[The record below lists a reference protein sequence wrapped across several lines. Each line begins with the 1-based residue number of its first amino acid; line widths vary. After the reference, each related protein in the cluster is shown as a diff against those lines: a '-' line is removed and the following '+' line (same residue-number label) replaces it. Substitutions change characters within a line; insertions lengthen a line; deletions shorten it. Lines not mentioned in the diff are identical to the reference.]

1 MNRQLAGIAIGI
13 FFATSLLSLFYLFT
27 DDHSVNKKS
36 VPSREEAQKILQ
48 EEGYHILTKE
58 EWASHQTDLQTLTK
72 LRTEKQQANRV
83 ENDTGSVRLEITPG
97 MASDEIISL
106 LKEKH
111 VIDDIEKF
119 SVYMDNRDL
128 TKKIQ
133 TGTHTVYKNMDYTA
147 LAAVLTKGK

>member
-13 FFATSLLSLFYLFT
+13 FFATSLLTFSHLLT
-27 DDHSVNKKS
+27 DDHSMIKKS
-36 VPSREEAQKILQ
+36 VPSSEEAQKILH

-58 EWASHQTDLQTLTK
+58 EWASYQTDLQTFNK
-72 LRTEKQQANRV
+72 LRTEKQQANK
-83 ENDTGSVRLEITPG
+83 EDTDTGSVRLLIKPG

-111 VIDDIEKF
+111 VIDNIEKF
-119 SVYMDNRDL
+119 SVYLDHRNL

-133 TGTHTVYKNMDYTA
+133 TGTYTVYKNMDYAA